1 MKLPCEIVQDLLPLY
16 EENLCSQTSRAAVE
30 EHLQECAECHGLV
43 ENIHKLKEPDVPVE
57 VSVEEQAVAKTFRK
71 VHRRWKASLIAML
84 LVVPMLL
91 MTVNQIR
98 CQGICFTNIDD
109 IFLAWRYAQALE
121 QGDFEKIASFMDY
134 ENFHEEIKSV
144 TVAPPNGMYGEYR
157 TDWLGED
164 EWVIA
169 DGFYD
174 EYLKYEM
181 DIDNF
186 WANMIFNRVQRVM
199 IPEEIWLEITA
210 QEPESVVETADGE
223 LYLNDELYIR
233 LETKWGTY
241 IVEHT
246 SSLKECVTAVDFCA
260 VLELIPAEVF
270 HEAYPELKKQAWEQ
284 YYENQEK
291 FGAAD
296 DMTLEE
302 FTELVRNKYIARLK
316 EGAEHGITFKGTGYR
331 GSYYTEGNGRW
342 QIEYGITVITEEG
355 KYPVSISFGVKNG
368 KILDVGLLSYKELPE
383 SLESLHDMFR
393 LWYSR

>member
-16 EENLCSQTSRAAVE
+16 EENLCSPASRAAVE
-30 EHLQECAECHGLV
+30 EHLQECAECRGLV
-43 ENIHKLKEPDVPVE
+43 ENIHKLEEPEMPVE
-57 VSVEEQAVAKTFRK
+57 VSVEEQAVAKSFRK
-71 VHRRWKASLIAML
+71 VRRRWKASLIVML

-91 MTVNQIR
+91 MTINQIR

-109 IFLAWRYAQALE
+109 IFMTWRYVQALE
-121 QGDFEKIASFMDY
+121 AGKFEKLASYMDY

-169 DGFYD
+169 NGFYD

-186 WANMIFNRVQRVM
+186 WGIMIFNRVQQVM
-199 IPEEIWLEITA
+199 VPEEIWFKITS
-210 QEPESVVETADGE
+210 QEPESVMETPDGE
-223 LYLNDELYIR
+223 LLLNDEPYIR
-233 LETKWGTY
+233 LETKWGNY
-241 IVEHT
+241 IVEQT

-260 VLELIPAEVF
+260 VLELIPAEIF
-270 HEAYPELKKQAWEQ
+270 HEAYPELEKQAWEQ
-284 YYENQEK
+284 YYENLEK

-302 FTELVRNKYIARLK
+302 FTELVRTKYIARLK
-316 EGAEHGITFKGTGYR
+316 EGAEQGITFKGTGYK
-331 GSYYTEGNGRW
+331 GSYYTEENGHW
-342 QIEYGITVITEEG
+342 QIEYGITVISEEG
-355 KYPVSISFGVKNG
+355 KYPVSISVCVKDG
-368 KILDVGLLSYKELPE
+368 KIMHVGSMSYKELPE
-383 SLESLHDMFR
+383 NLELLHDMFR